1 MPRLMFTQG
10 IAIAALFCATLPPA
24 ASAEEQKYPTKI
36 IATPL
41 SPVTLT
47 NCYGVKDAIG
57 VIYVTNSLINRS
69 SLFLTAYVVRWY
81 AYDNSGVPMGQ
92 NDFTYSFQNDLAP
105 GDTTQASQGVYF
117 LTEVIPFPWSL
128 SDLRRMDPRWR
139 RHESLIPLSTGRSSL
154 TSSWLAEVPT
164 SSLASSNLRRRQSA
178 TG

>member
-1 MPRLMFTQG
+1 VPRLMFTQG

-117 LTEVIPFPWSL
+117 LTEPDSALATVSCRI
-128 SDLRRMDPRWR
+128 
-139 RHESLIPLSTGRSSL
+139 ESAKFEGGRSW
-154 TSSWLAEVPT
+154 TYGRPWHGHLAPLPH
-164 SSLASSNLRRRQSA
+164 SR
-178 TG
+178 